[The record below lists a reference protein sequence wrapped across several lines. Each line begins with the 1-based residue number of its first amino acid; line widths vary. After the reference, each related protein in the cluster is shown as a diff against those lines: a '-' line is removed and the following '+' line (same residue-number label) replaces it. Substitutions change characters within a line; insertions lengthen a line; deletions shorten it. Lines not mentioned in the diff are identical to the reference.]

1 MIQSDQER
9 LNSFAHGAVMGPTGD
24 VSRYLQELVG
34 GDSDAADRLL
44 PLVYNELRGLADKYL
59 RDQPRDHILQA
70 TALVHEAYIRLV
82 GDAVVQW
89 QGRGHFFGVAAKAMR
104 RILVDFARRR
114 CAAKRGGDRHKI
126 SLDDIL
132 EPSKYQDEYLVAM
145 NDALTELAAV
155 DSQLGQLIELRFF
168 GGLSIEETAQVL
180 EVSPTTVNRLWK
192 VAKGWLHREISRER

>member
-1 MIQSDQER
+1 MIQSDQET
-9 LNSFAHGAVMGPTGD
+9 LNSFEQRSVMGPSGD
-24 VSRYLQELVG
+24 VSRYLQELAG
-34 GDSDAADRLL
+34 GNADAADRLL

-59 RDQPRDHILQA
+59 RDQPRDHLLQA

-89 QGRGHFFGVAAKAMR
+89 QGRSHFFGVAAKAMR
-104 RILVDFARRR
+104 RILVDYARRR
-114 CAAKRGGDRHKI
+114 CAEKRGGDRRKV

-132 EPSKYQDEYLVAM
+132 EPTKYRDEYLVAM

-168 GGLSIEETAQVL
+168 AGLSIEETAQDL
-180 EVSPTTVNRLWK
+180 EVSPTTVKRLWK
-192 VAKGWLHREISRER
+192 VAKGWLHREISRE